1 MMTKSEL
8 EVRLK
13 LVAGRARD
21 GQMARRRK
29 QDPKN
34 GDGGYKWAG
43 HSIDWL
49 DFKFHQRPHRSLT

>member
-13 LVAGRARD
+13 LVAGRAKD

-34 GDGGYKWAG
+34 GDVGYK
-43 HSIDWL
+43 
-49 DFKFHQRPHRSLT
+49 